1 MLSSLHL
8 TREERSWVLY
18 DVANSAFVLVM
29 VTAIMPLYYKEVIA
43 GSLPDATATANWG
56 FANAAAALALALLA
70 PLLGALADYRGRKK
84 RFFAGFLV
92 PGVAATLALTLVQPG
107 QGFLCLLL
115 FALARVGWG
124 GANIFYDAF
133 LVDVS
138 APDRMDRVS
147 AQGYGYGY
155 IGSVVPFLAVVG
167 LLVIGGLNSGL
178 PAREA
183 RIGFVVVALWWLLFS
198 LPALRHLRQR
208 HALDPVAAP
217 LADSLR
223 RLGRTFRQVRRHRQA
238 FLFLLAYFFYIDG
251 VDTIITMATAY
262 GHDLGFSVPLL
273 IGVLLFIQVV
283 AWPCALF
290 FGRLAVTFSARRM
303 LLAGIGVY
311 CLVTLLAFLL
321 PSIPDRQLQVACFW
335 LLATLVASSMGGIQ
349 ALSRSTFA
357 RLIPAKESAEFFGL
371 YNVVGKFAAIL
382 GPLLMGVV
390 GRLSGHSRWGVLSLL
405 ALFLIGGWLLTRVR
419 LDRFPGQPPGSFP
432 DAEGGSVGAA
442 DPPGRPQGQGQD
454 NDE

>member
-1 MLSSLHL
+1 
-8 TREERSWVLY
+8 
-18 DVANSAFVLVM
+18 
-29 VTAIMPLYYKEVIA
+29 
-43 GSLPDATATANWG
+43 
-56 FANAAAALALALLA
+56 
-70 PLLGALADYRGRKK
+70 
-84 RFFAGFLV
+84 
-92 PGVAATLALTLVQPG
+92 
-107 QGFLCLLL
+107 
-115 FALARVGWG
+115 
-124 GANIFYDAF
+124 
-133 LVDVS
+133 
-138 APDRMDRVS
+138 MDRVS

-442 DPPGRPQGQGQD
+442 DPPGRPQGQGQE

>member
-1 MLSSLHL
+1 MPPSLRL

-29 VTAIMPLYYKEVIA
+29 VTAVMPLYYKEVIA
-43 GSLPDATATANWG
+43 AGLPDATATANWG
-56 FANAAAALALALLA
+56 FANATAALVLALLA
-70 PLLGALADYRGRKK
+70 PVLGALADYRGRKK
-84 RFFAGFLV
+84 QFFAAFLTL
-92 PGVAATLALTLVQPG
+92 GLAGCLALTLVEPG
-107 QGFLCLLL
+107 QGSLCLLL

-138 APDRMDRVS
+138 APSRMDTVS
-147 AQGYGYGY
+147 ARGYGYGY
-155 IGSVVPFLAVVG
+155 IGSVAPFLAVVG
-167 LLVIGGLNSGL
+167 LLASGGLASGL

-183 RIGFVVVALWWLLFS
+183 RLGFVVVALWWLLFS
-198 LPALRHLRQR
+198 LPALVHLRQR
-208 HALDPVAAP
+208 HGLEPRSAPVTH
-217 LADSLR
+217 SLR
-223 RLGRTFRQVRRHRQA
+223 RVGRTFRQIRRHRQA
-238 FLFLLAYFFYIDG
+238 FLFLVAYFFYIDG
-251 VDTIITMATAY
+251 VDTIITMATAF
-262 GHDLGFSVPLL
+262 GRDLGFGVPLL

-290 FGRLAVTFSARRM
+290 YGRLAATFSARRL

-311 CLVTLLAFLL
+311 CLISLLASML
-321 PSIPDRQLQVACFW
+321 PSIPDRQLQTACFW
-335 LLATLVASSMGGIQ
+335 LLAALVASSMGGIQ

-357 RLIPAKESAEFFGL
+357 RLIPAEESAEFFGF

-405 ALFLIGGWLLTRVR
+405 ALFVIGGWLLTRVR
-419 LDRFPGQPPGSFP
+419 LPRPAEQPGGSVAG
-432 DAEGGSVGAA
+432 AEGGSLVAA
-442 DPPGRPQGQGQD
+442 EPAGRPQDQGQQAGD
-454 NDE
+454 

>member
-1 MLSSLHL
+1 MLPSLRL
-8 TREERSWVLY
+8 NRDERSWILY

-29 VTAIMPLYYKEVIA
+29 VTAVMPLYYKGVIGA
-43 GSLPDATATANWG
+43 TLPADIATANWG
-56 FANAAAALALALLA
+56 VAKSAASLALALLA

-84 RFFAGFLV
+84 PFFAAFLAL
-92 PGVAATLALTLVQPG
+92 GLTGCLALTLVQPG

-115 FALARVGWG
+115 FVLARIGWG

-133 LVDVS
+133 LVDVTR
-138 APDRMDRVS
+138 PERMDMVS
-147 AQGYGYGY
+147 ARGYGFGY
-155 IGSVVPFLAVVG
+155 IGSVVPFLAVIG
-167 LLVIGGLNSGL
+167 LLASGGLDSGL
-178 PAREA
+178 PARET

-208 HALDPVAAP
+208 HGLDPVTAP

-223 RLGRTFRQVRRHRQA
+223 RLGRTFAEVRSHRPA

-251 VDTIITMATAY
+251 VDTIITMAIAY

-283 AWPCALF
+283 AWPCALVY
-290 FGRLAVTFSARRM
+290 GRLAATFSARRL

-321 PSIPDRQLQVACFW
+321 PAIADQRLQTVCFW
-335 LLATLVASSMGGIQ
+335 LLAFLVASSMGGIQ
-349 ALSRSTFA
+349 ALSRSTFG
-357 RLIPAKESAEFFGL
+357 RLIPAEKSGEYFGF
-371 YNVVGKFAAIL
+371 YNVAGKFAAIT
-382 GPLLMGVV
+382 GPMLMGLV

-405 ALFLIGGWLLTRVR
+405 LLFVLGGWLLTRVETAH
-419 LDRFPGQPPGSFP
+419 P
-432 DAEGGSVGAA
+432 E
-442 DPPGRPQGQGQD
+442 
-454 NDE
+454 

>member
-1 MLSSLHL
+1 MLPSLRL

-29 VTAIMPLYYKEVIA
+29 VTAVMPLYYKEVIA
-43 GSLPDATATANWG
+43 TGLPDATATANWG
-56 FANAAAALALALLA
+56 FANAAASLALALLA

-84 RFFAGFLV
+84 PFFAAFLV
-92 PGVAATLALTLVQPG
+92 LGLAGCLALTLIQPG
-107 QGFLCLLL
+107 QGFLCLLV
-115 FALARVGWG
+115 FALARIGWG
-124 GANIFYDAF
+124 GANIYYDAF

-138 APDRMDRVS
+138 PPDRLDSVS
-147 AQGYGYGY
+147 ARGYGYGY
-155 IGSVVPFLAVVG
+155 IGSVLPFLVVIG
-167 LLVIGGLNSGL
+167 LLASGGLDSGL

-208 HALDPVAAP
+208 HGLDPAAAP

-223 RLGRTFRQVRRHRQA
+223 RLGRTFAEVRCHRPA

-251 VDTIITMATAY
+251 VDTIITMAIAY
-262 GHDLGFSVPLL
+262 GRDLGFSVPLL

-283 AWPCALF
+283 AWPCALVY
-290 FGRLAVTFSARRM
+290 GRLAATFSARRL

-321 PSIPDRQLQVACFW
+321 PAIADQRLQTVCFW
-335 LLATLVASSMGGIQ
+335 LLAFLVASSMGGIQ
-349 ALSRSTFA
+349 ALSRSTFG
-357 RLIPAKESAEFFGL
+357 RLIPAEKSGEFFGF
-371 YNVVGKFAAIL
+371 YNVAGKFAAIT
-382 GPLLMGVV
+382 GPFLMGLV

-405 ALFLIGGWLLTRVR
+405 LLFVVGGWLLTRVE
-419 LDRFPGQPPGSFP
+419 PEHPK
-432 DAEGGSVGAA
+432 
-442 DPPGRPQGQGQD
+442 
-454 NDE
+454 